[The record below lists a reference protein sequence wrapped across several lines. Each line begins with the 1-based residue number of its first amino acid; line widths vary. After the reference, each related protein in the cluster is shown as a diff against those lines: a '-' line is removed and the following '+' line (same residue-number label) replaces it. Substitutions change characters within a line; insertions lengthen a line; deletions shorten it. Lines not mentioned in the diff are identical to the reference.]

1 MIIAFFFSFIQ
12 TRPYS
17 VRHST
22 VYTNDNTLEI
32 ELYIVT
38 NRFFV
43 IHPDQYCKEII
54 QKHRRINKLSADTT
68 YQIVLFANSWC
79 FKKGYSCAEY
89 YKKHKPPFFNKQR
102 LVLLYWNI
110 KKRQKSNRFLSLT
123 PRVGFE
129 PTTLRLTAECSTT
142 ELSRNTY
149 IV

>member
-1 MIIAFFFSFIQ
+1 MKKRNIRILAILLIIAFFFSFIQ

-43 IHPDQYCKEII
+43 IHPDQYCKDII

-89 YKKHKPPFFNKQR
+89 EYRVDNDKIQ
-102 LVLLYWNI
+102 L
-110 KKRQKSNRFLSLT
+110 QK
-123 PRVGFE
+123 
-129 PTTLRLTAECSTT
+129 
-142 ELSRNTY
+142 
-149 IV
+149 